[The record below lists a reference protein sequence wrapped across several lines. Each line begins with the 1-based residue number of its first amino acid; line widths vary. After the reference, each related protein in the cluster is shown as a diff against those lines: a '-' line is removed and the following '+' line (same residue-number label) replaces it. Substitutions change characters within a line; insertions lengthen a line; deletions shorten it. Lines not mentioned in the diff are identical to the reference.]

1 MKTVIIGPVYP
12 YRGGISH
19 HSTLMAQSLELAGHQ
34 VTVISFRRQYIT
46 FLYPGETDRDT
57 SKYKLELPALYLLDP
72 LYPWT
77 WVKAASQIAREKPD
91 IVIIQWWT
99 PFWAPAFAALAR
111 LIQYKNILVVFLVHN
126 VMPHET
132 KFWDRWLCKAALS
145 GGSQYI
151 VQTEKE
157 AARLK
162 SLLPHARIVKTPHPI
177 YAMFSGQQSITKKE
191 ARERLELS
199 PFARV
204 LLFFGIVRPYKGLRY
219 LLETIALLRKSGREY
234 FLLIAGEFWE
244 DLNQYSA
251 QIKNLGIQD
260 QVKIFNYY
268 IPNEDLP
275 VFFSAADIFV
285 APYIDCTQ
293 SGAAKMALGFNLPIV
308 ISRCVVDETLS
319 QRSNVWAVPERDAQA
334 LADGIEAA
342 FANIASGEACQPEND
357 WNRLVQA
364 IESIHRMGEQEGI

>member
-19 HSTLMAQSLELAGHQ
+19 HSTLMAQSLESAGHQ
-34 VTVISFRRQYIT
+34 VTVISFRRQYLN
-46 FLYPGETDRDT
+46 FLYPGETDKDT

-77 WVKAASQIAREKPD
+77 WVKVANQIAQEKPD

-111 LIQYKNILVVFLVHN
+111 LIRHKKIPVVFLIHN

-132 KFWDRWLCKAALS
+132 KIWDRWLCKVALL
-145 GGSQYI
+145 GGSKYI

-162 SLLPHARIVKTPHPI
+162 SLLPHATIVKTPLPV
-177 YAMFSGQQSITKKE
+177 YAMFSDQQSITMTA
-191 ARERLELS
+191 AREKLKISLS
-199 PFARV
+199 ARV
-204 LLFFGIVRPYKGLRY
+204 LLFFGIIRPYKGLRY
-219 LLETIALLRKSGREY
+219 LLETVALLKKSGREY
-234 FLLIAGEFWE
+234 FLLVAGEFWE
-244 DLNQYSA
+244 DFNQYSA
-251 QIKNLGIQD
+251 QIKNLGIQE

-275 VFFSAADIFV
+275 VFFAAADIFV
-285 APYIDCTQ
+285 APYIDGTQ
-293 SGAAKMALGFNLPIV
+293 SAAAKMALGFNLPIV
-308 ISRCVVDETLS
+308 ISHCIVDETLS
-319 QRSNVWAVPERDAQA
+319 QCSNVWAVPERDAQA
-334 LADGIEAA
+334 LAEGIEAA
-342 FANIASGEACQPEND
+342 FANISSREDRQPEND
-357 WNRLVQA
+357 WNRLVQT
-364 IESIHRMGEQEGI
+364 IEKIHWMDKQEGT